1 MSDIILRRILDDTR
15 GLPDDLQQQ
24 VLEYVQSLAHPQ
36 QPGVTGQD
44 LLRFAG
50 SIAAEDLQAMRQA
63 IELGCEQVDVNE
75 W

>member
-1 MSDIILRRILDDTR
+1 MSDSILRKVMEDMKD
-15 GLPDDLQQQ
+15 LPDELQEQ
-24 VLEYVQSLAHPQ
+24 VLEFVESLTTSVQH
-36 QPGVTGQD
+36 GVIGRN

-50 SIAAEDLQAMRQA
+50 TIPAADLQAMRQA